1 MNGRSIALVTG
12 ASSGIGEQFARLLAE
27 AGHAVVAVARNRQAL
42 ERLALEVHDRHGIEV
57 EVLAADLETPA
68 GVAVVVQRIADGAP
82 LDLVVNNAGFGWYG
96 PFGEQPAASVEAMV
110 AVNVTAL
117 ALVSRAALASMLPRG
132 RGGLLNVSST
142 AGFVPGPRGAVYHAT
157 KAFVTSLTESL
168 HEEARPHG
176 VRVTALCPG
185 FTPTGFQR
193 RAEVGTDGL
202 PGFAVTDA
210 RMVAAAGLAAVERN
224 QAICVPGV
232 PNRVVRVA
240 GQVMPRA
247 LIRRVSAR
255 VLERI

>member
-1 MNGRSIALVTG
+1 MTG

-27 AGHAVVAVARNRQAL
+27 DGHDVVAVARNRQAL
-42 ERLALEVHDRHGIEV
+42 ERLALEVHDRHGTEV

-68 GVAVVVQRIADGAP
+68 GVDLVAQRIADGAP

-96 PFGEQPAASVEAMV
+96 PFGEQPSASVEAMI
-110 AVNVTAL
+110 AINVTAL

-168 HEEARPHG
+168 HEEARSHG

-185 FTPTGFQR
+185 FTPTGFQH
-193 RAEVGTDGL
+193 RAKVGTDGL

-210 RMVAAAGLAAVERN
+210 RVVAAAGLAAVERN
-224 QAICVPGV
+224 QAICVPGA
-232 PNRVVRVA
+232 PNRLVRVA
-240 GQVMPRA
+240 GQVMPRS